1 MQHAAS
7 LSLPLYPAQSRC
19 RYKDINAPVVINL
32 TRHRALGRRGKIGLS
47 VPDTGKPLLSLVL
60 STGALQ
66 LCEKSRLYPL
76 VTSSNLQIRVDAV
89 NKTDS
94 PASKSDSRPS
104 ASGKVTE
111 FGKKRRL
118 PPQLEEQQKNG
129 EQSLV
134 NAIPKLALKQLKDSI
149 DQLPEINATRV
160 VQLHQRIMASEYVI
174 DLDRLTDKLLTLEGE
189 LFPD

>member
-1 MQHAAS
+1 M
-7 LSLPLYPAQSRC
+7 
-19 RYKDINAPVVINL
+19 
-32 TRHRALGRRGKIGLS
+32 
-47 VPDTGKPLLSLVL
+47 PDTGKPLLSLVL

-118 PPQLEEQQKNG
+118 PLQLDEQQKNN